1 MFFKSNS
8 LIKKAKDS
16 KKKEVR
22 QADLKTELDI
32 REKEDVIVVEKSNMI
47 KFLVR
52 TVGNIVVILFRL
64 IICLLVIIGIAALF
78 YPEPRQHLHMRALD
92 LSAQIQ
98 GYLN

>member
-1 MFFKSNS
+1 MRWEGIYPTNFQLQHLSMIMFNYFGVNRMSSSVRTYQQLNNRLRSIIKLESDKS

-47 KFLVR
+47 ILV
-52 TVGNIVVILFRL
+52 
-64 IICLLVIIGIAALF
+64 
-78 YPEPRQHLHMRALD
+78 
-92 LSAQIQ
+92 
-98 GYLN
+98 

>member
-1 MFFKSNS
+1 MFKNNS

-47 KFLVR
+47 KFFVR
-52 TVGNIVVILFRL
+52 TVGTIIMSLCRI
-64 IICLLVIIGIAALF
+64 IICLLVIVGIAALF
-78 YPEPRQHLHMRALD
+78 YREPRQYLHMRAVD
-92 LSAQIQ
+92 LFIQIQ
-98 GYLN
+98 GYIN